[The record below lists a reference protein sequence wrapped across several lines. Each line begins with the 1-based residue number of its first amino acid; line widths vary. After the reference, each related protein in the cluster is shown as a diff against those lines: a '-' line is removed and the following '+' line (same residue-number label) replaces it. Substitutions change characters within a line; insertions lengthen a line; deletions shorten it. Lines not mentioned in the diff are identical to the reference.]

1 MVISNEAYLKKMNID
16 KIPSSSDID
25 YIIETNDIVDFA
37 SKEKDMALDFL
48 TENFYNP
55 SQVATIGGAYDME
68 YIVCRLCSLY
78 RLDDDNEKNPVKIF
92 MDNLSKTNKKKVF
105 EKYEKYIDN
114 AALGLSPEC
123 AYNDALMNVI
133 MTEVNDNAI
142 RKTFS
147 NMLFEYCKAT
157 ADYIK
162 ATGDVHRCFDI
173 YKKEILDECPYGKG
187 RLLYILRFLYIQS
200 GINGKCLEKKALDYM
215 MDISGY
221 NSVFLNKLNE
231 IEIIKTRREAKNW
244 LKNHR
249 RAKNFLELSLIK
261 SEESKQNIDLIYRL
275 ISILGF
281 DYTSVNVN
289 LDLPSIEQ
297 VDIQK
302 ILALLNRYPNIKDN
316 DEIKNLLIYLYYAFY
331 PIILQGKL
339 YNSEY
344 LKLRVK
350 TEEANLKHS
359 EEIDKLKLKSAP
371 LNSIIDQKQDSL
383 NKIQIQYNRL
393 KSSSDK
399 EIERLKAELEK
410 QKQINQELT
419 KNIEL
424 LQQINKD
431 LENKLDEFDTSSD
444 NNEEIE
450 SLVPN
455 KDIQDK
461 LKSLNILIMGGHQI
475 WQNKLKELY
484 PYFNYIDSENVNFD
498 INIVRNADIVLFN
511 TLHCSHSLYYKMK
524 NNVNNGRMDCK
535 DKVFYISSNNL
546 VYFKNLITD
555 TIFNRKS
562 PRD

>member
-1 MVISNEAYLKKMNID
+1 MSNEAYLKKMNID
-16 KIPSSSDID
+16 NFAVGSDLD
-25 YIIETNDIVDFA
+25 YIIQTNDVVNFA

-48 TENFYNP
+48 TENFYDP
-55 SQVATIGGAYDME
+55 EQVATIGGAYDME
-68 YIVCRLCSLY
+68 YIVCRFCSLY
-78 RLDDDNEKNPVKIF
+78 RLDDDNKKNPVKAF
-92 MDNLSKTNKKKVF
+92 MDNLSKANKKKVF

-133 MTEVNDNAI
+133 MTEINDNAI

-162 ATGDVHRCFDI
+162 ATGDIHRCFDV

-187 RLLYILRFLYIQS
+187 RLLYILRFLYVQS

-261 SEESKQNIDLIYRL
+261 SEESKQIIDMIYRF
-275 ISILGF
+275 ISVLGF
-281 DYTSVNVN
+281 DYTSINTN
-289 LDLPSIEQ
+289 LSLPSIMQ
-297 VDIQK
+297 LDIQK
-302 ILALLNRYPNIKDN
+302 ILALLNRYPEVRDNNKLKD
-316 DEIKNLLIYLYYAFY
+316 LLIYLYYAFY
-331 PIILQGKL
+331 PIIIQGKM
-339 YNSEY
+339 YNDKY
-344 LKLRVK
+344 LKMRFK
-350 TEEANLKHS
+350 SEEDNLKYN
-359 EEIDKLKLKSAP
+359 EETSKLKSESAP

-383 NKIQIQYNRL
+383 NKIQVQYNRL

-424 LQQINKD
+424 LQQMNED
-431 LENKLDEFDTSSD
+431 LENKLDELDTSSN
-444 NNEEIE
+444 NNEGIE

-475 WQNKLKELY
+475 WQNRLKELY
-484 PYFNYIDSENVNFD
+484 PYFNYIDSDNVNFD
-498 INIVRNADIVLFN
+498 INITRNADIILFN

-524 NNVNNGRMDCK
+524 NNTNNGLYENK
-535 DKVFYISSNNL
+535 NKVTYIGSNNMGYFRDL
-546 VYFKNLITD
+546 VIKLVSG
-555 TIFNRKS
+555 KE
-562 PRD
+562 

>member
-16 KIPSSSDID
+16 KMPSSSDID

-37 SKEKDMALDFL
+37 AKEKDMALDFL
-48 TENFYNP
+48 IENFYDLFQIR
-55 SQVATIGGAYDME
+55 SIGGENDMH
-68 YIVCRLCSLY
+68 YVICRLCSLFY
-78 RLDDDNEKNPVKIF
+78 FNQDKKNSIKNF
-92 MDNLSKTNKKKVF
+92 MNSLSSANKKKIF
-105 EKYEKYIDN
+105 EKYEPYIDN
-114 AALGLSPEC
+114 AALALTPEC
-123 AYNDALMNVI
+123 AFDDTIATTITAV
-133 MTEVNDNAI
+133 VSDNTI
-142 RKTFS
+142 KKTFTG
-147 NMLFEYCKAT
+147 LLQDYCKVT
-157 ADYIK
+157 AQYVEN
-162 ATGDVHRCFDI
+162 TGDIHRCFDI

-187 RLLYILRFLYIQS
+187 RLLYVLRFLYVQFEN
-200 GINGKCLEKKALDYM
+200 NGGCLEKKAVDYM

-231 IEIIKTRREAKNW
+231 IEILKTRREAKNW

-302 ILALLNRYPNIKDN
+302 ILALLNRYSNIKDN

-419 KNIEL
+419 KHIEL
-424 LQQINKD
+424 LQQINED

-546 VYFKNLITD
+546 VYFKNLVTD
-555 TIFNRKS
+555 TISNKKS
-562 PRD
+562 TRE

>member
-1 MVISNEAYLKKMNID
+1 M
-16 KIPSSSDID
+16 
-25 YIIETNDIVDFA
+25 
-37 SKEKDMALDFL
+37 
-48 TENFYNP
+48 
-55 SQVATIGGAYDME
+55 
-68 YIVCRLCSLY
+68 
-78 RLDDDNEKNPVKIF
+78 
-92 MDNLSKTNKKKVF
+92 
-105 EKYEKYIDN
+105 
-114 AALGLSPEC
+114 
-123 AYNDALMNVI
+123 
-133 MTEVNDNAI
+133 
-142 RKTFS
+142 
-147 NMLFEYCKAT
+147 
-157 ADYIK
+157 
-162 ATGDVHRCFDI
+162 
-173 YKKEILDECPYGKG
+173 
-187 RLLYILRFLYIQS
+187 
-200 GINGKCLEKKALDYM
+200 
-215 MDISGY
+215 
-221 NSVFLNKLNE
+221 
-231 IEIIKTRREAKNW
+231 
-244 LKNHR
+244 
-249 RAKNFLELSLIK
+249 
-261 SEESKQNIDLIYRL
+261 
-275 ISILGF
+275 
-281 DYTSVNVN
+281 
-289 LDLPSIEQ
+289 
-297 VDIQK
+297 
-302 ILALLNRYPNIKDN
+302 ALLNRYPNIKDN

-350 TEEANLKHS
+350 TEEANLKYS

-399 EIERLKAELEK
+399 EMERLKAELEK

-424 LQQINKD
+424 LQQINED
-431 LENKLDEFDTSSD
+431 LENKLDEFDTSSG

-555 TIFNRKS
+555 TISNKKS
-562 PRD
+562 PRE

>member
-1 MVISNEAYLKKMNID
+1 MVMSNEAYLKKMNID
-16 KIPSSSDID
+16 NFAIGSDLD
-25 YIIETNDIVDFA
+25 YIIQTNDAVNFA

-78 RLDDDNEKNPVKIF
+78 RLDDDNEKNPVKVF

-173 YKKEILDECPYGKG
+173 YKKEILDECLYGKG

-221 NSVFLNKLNE
+221 DSIFLNKLNE
-231 IEIIKTRREAKNW
+231 IEILKTRREAKNW

-261 SEESKQNIDLIYRL
+261 TEESKQNIDLIYRF
-275 ISILGF
+275 ISVLGF
-281 DYTSVNVN
+281 DYTSINTN
-289 LDLPSIEQ
+289 LSLPSIMQ
-297 VDIQK
+297 LDIQK
-302 ILALLNRYPNIKDN
+302 ILALLNRYPDIRDNNKLKD
-316 DEIKNLLIYLYYAFY
+316 LMIYLYYAFY

-424 LQQINKD
+424 LQQINED
-431 LENKLDEFDTSSD
+431 LENKLDEFDTSSG
-444 NNEEIE
+444 NNEEME

-484 PYFNYIDSENVNFD
+484 PDFTYIDSDNINFD
-498 INIVRNADIVLFN
+498 INVVKNADIVLFN

-524 NNVNNGRMDCK
+524 NNVNNGRVDCK
-535 DKVFYISSNNL
+535 NKVFYISSNNL
-546 VYFKNLITD
+546 VYFKNLIAD
-555 TIFNRKS
+555 TIFNKKS

>member
-1 MVISNEAYLKKMNID
+1 MVMSNEAYLKKMNID
-16 KIPSSSDID
+16 NFAIGSDLD
-25 YIIETNDIVDFA
+25 YIIQTNDVVNFA
-37 SKEKDMALDFL
+37 AKEKDMALDFL
-48 TENFYNP
+48 IENFYDLFQIR
-55 SQVATIGGAYDME
+55 SIGGENDMH
-68 YIVCRLCSLY
+68 YVICRLCSLFY
-78 RLDDDNEKNPVKIF
+78 FNQDKNNSIKNF
-92 MDNLSKTNKKKVF
+92 MNGLSSANKKKIF
-105 EKYEKYIDN
+105 EKYEPYIDN
-114 AALGLSPEC
+114 AALALTPEC
-123 AYNDALMNVI
+123 AFDDTIATTITAV
-133 MTEVNDNAI
+133 VSDNTI
-142 RKTFS
+142 KKTFTG
-147 NMLFEYCKAT
+147 LLQDYCKVT
-157 ADYIK
+157 AQYVED
-162 ATGDVHRCFDI
+162 TGDIHRCFDI

-187 RLLYILRFLYIQS
+187 RLLYVLRFLYVQFEN
-200 GINGKCLEKKALDYM
+200 NGGCLEKKAVDYM

-261 SEESKQNIDLIYRL
+261 TEESRQSIDLIYRL

-281 DYTSVNVN
+281 DYTSINVN

-302 ILALLNRYPNIKDN
+302 VLALLNRYPNIKDN

-424 LQQINKD
+424 LQQMNED
-431 LENKLDEFDTSSD
+431 LENKLDEFDISSSD
-444 NNEEIE
+444 NNEEME

-455 KDIQDK
+455 NYIQDK

-484 PYFNYIDSENVNFD
+484 PYFTYIDSDNINFD
-498 INIVRNADIVLFN
+498 INITRNADIILFN

-524 NNVNNGRMDCK
+524 NNTNNGLYENK
-535 DKVFYISSNNL
+535 NKVTYIGSNNMG
-546 VYFKNLITD
+546 YFRDLIT
-555 TIFNRKS
+555 KLVS
-562 PRD
+562 EK